1 MASILPYTHDNIT
14 LAAAAL
20 ERGEVVAFATET
32 VYGLGALTFREQA
45 IERIYELK
53 GRPLNNPLISHVL
66 DIQHARSVA
75 VIEGWRPAELAMAFW
90 PGPLTMI
97 LPKRPEVPLAATG
110 GLETIAVR
118 APKHSLARA
127 LLHAAGT
134 PISAPSANRSGRVSA
149 TLASH
154 VVEDFG
160 DADLMVLDGGA
171 CRFGI
176 ESTVLDLSG
185 DRAVVLRLGAVGADA
200 IAAVLG
206 TSVEVTPGAGQSA
219 SPGSSEKHYAP
230 RTPSMLIRRSDVERE
245 TAAGSV
251 VVIAAG
257 GLPSLAGADVEVI
270 ALPEDPDAC
279 AAALYEALR
288 AADRAMKPRI
298 LIVEPEGEGVIWD
311 AVRDRLRRAAMAS

>member
-1 MASILPYTHDNIT
+1 MATILPYTHDNIT

-20 ERGEVVAFATET
+20 ERGDVVAFATET

-53 GRPLNNPLISHVL
+53 GRPLNNPLIAHVL

-75 VIEGWRPAELAMAFW
+75 IIDGWRPAELAMAFW
-90 PGPLTMI
+90 PGPLTLI
-97 LPKRPEVPLAATG
+97 LPKRPEVPAVATG
-110 GLETIAVR
+110 GLDTIAVR
-118 APKHSLARA
+118 APKHSLARV
-127 LLHAAGT
+127 LLHAAGM

-154 VVEDFG
+154 VAEDFAE
-160 DADLMVLDGGA
+160 ADLIVLDGGPS
-171 CRFGI
+171 RFGI
-176 ESTVLDLSG
+176 ESTVLDLSS
-185 DRAVVLRLGAVGADA
+185 DRAVVRRLGAVGADA

-206 TSVEVTPGAGQSA
+206 TSVEVMPGAGQST

-230 RTPSMLIRRSDVERE
+230 RTPASLIRRSDVERE
-245 TAAGSV
+245 TALGPSV
-251 VVIAAG
+251 VISAG
-257 GLPSLAGADVEVI
+257 LLPSLAGVDAVVI

-298 LIVEPEGEGVIWD
+298 LIVEPEGEGVMWD
-311 AVRDRLRRAAMAS
+311 AVRDRLRRAAAG